1 MSAVVAAL
9 KPVLMAFLK
18 SRAVKQLVVDL
29 LHAYAGTTDNK
40 IDDALVGIVRDAL
53 NIDDGE

>member
-9 KPVLMAFLK
+9 KPILLAFLK

-53 NIDDGE
+53 NLDEE

>member
-1 MSAVVAAL
+1 MSAIVAAL
-9 KPVLMAFLK
+9 KPILLAFIG
-18 SRAVKQLVVDL
+18 STAVKKLVVDL

-53 NIDDGE
+53 GIELEA